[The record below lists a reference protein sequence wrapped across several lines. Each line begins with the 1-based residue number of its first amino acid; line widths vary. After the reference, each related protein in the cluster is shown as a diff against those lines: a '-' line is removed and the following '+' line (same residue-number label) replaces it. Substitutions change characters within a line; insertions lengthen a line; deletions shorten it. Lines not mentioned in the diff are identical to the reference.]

1 MVVQARFRPLEGVT
15 SVIVF
20 HMYSALFFFS
30 PTLGTAAT
38 AA

>member
-1 MVVQARFRPLEGVT
+1 MVVQARFHPLEGVT

-20 HMYSALFFFS
+20 HMYSALFFS